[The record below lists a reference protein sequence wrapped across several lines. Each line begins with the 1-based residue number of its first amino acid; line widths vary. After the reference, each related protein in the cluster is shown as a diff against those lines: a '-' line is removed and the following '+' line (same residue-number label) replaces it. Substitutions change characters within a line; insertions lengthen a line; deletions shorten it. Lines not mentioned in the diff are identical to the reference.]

1 MFILI
6 FLTGNKLISEE
17 INLSLFKTVCSELG
31 FVPKSDKYINCV
43 IELHKRRKDL
53 KIVKLKES
61 QISNEMV
68 QRRILRNKRNNR
80 SDIDDLLT
88 AGLFIGGMYM
98 LSNSLKPSVPA
109 APPTRTYN
117 PAPHAPHPSTIY
129 NPYGGH

>member
-31 FVPKSDKYINCV
+31 FIPKSDKYINCV

-61 QISNEMV
+61 QISNEIA
-68 QRRILRNKRNNR
+68 QRRILRNNRNNQ
-80 SDIDDLLT
+80 SNIDDILT
-88 AGLFIGGMYM
+88 AGLLIGGMYM
-98 LSNSLKPSVPA
+98 LSNSFKPSIPA

-117 PAPHAPHPSTIY
+117 PPHAPHPSTIF